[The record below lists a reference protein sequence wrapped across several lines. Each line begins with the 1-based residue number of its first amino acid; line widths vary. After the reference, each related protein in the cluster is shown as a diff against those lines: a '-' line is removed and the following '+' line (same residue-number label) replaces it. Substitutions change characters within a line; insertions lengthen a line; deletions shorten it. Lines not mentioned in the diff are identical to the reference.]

1 MQFYA
6 VDNKNGPVSR
16 DDTGPGGI
24 TCNLP
29 TFLHKANISGIVMSA
44 DEKNGPVSRDDTG
57 PGGITCIVM

>member
-24 TCNLP
+24 TCNSHIPLRQ
-29 TFLHKANISGIVMSA
+29 ANFSGIVMSA
-44 DEKNGPVSRDDTG
+44 DDKNGPVSRDDTG